1 MLASMT
7 GFGAASTCENGY
19 VISTEIKAVN
29 NRFLKTSIRLP
40 DGFAALESKIE
51 ERLRTKLAR
60 GSVNFSLRLEKEAA
74 ENEIGL
80 NSDALNHLAPPP
92 SQITAIFSLISGCR
106 RIAEDTFVI
115 APMAAM

>member
-7 GFGAASTCENGY
+7 GFGAASTCEKGY

-29 NRFLKTSIRLP
+29 NRFLKTSMRLP

-60 GSVNFSLRLEKEAA
+60 GSVNFPCVLKK
-74 ENEIGL
+74 
-80 NSDALNHLAPPP
+80 
-92 SQITAIFSLISGCR
+92 TR
-106 RIAEDTFVI
+106 RKMKSA
-115 APMAAM
+115 